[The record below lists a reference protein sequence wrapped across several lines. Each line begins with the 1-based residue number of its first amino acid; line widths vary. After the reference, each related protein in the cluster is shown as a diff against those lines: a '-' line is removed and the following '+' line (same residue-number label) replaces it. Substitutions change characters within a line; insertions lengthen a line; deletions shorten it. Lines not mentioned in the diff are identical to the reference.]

1 LTFFFWRTAL
11 LSAQILAWNRTEA
24 EYPRHKTIGQLFEEQ
39 VDRTPDAVA
48 LVAGEHSFSYRELD
62 ARANRLARQ
71 LRSCGVGP
79 ETLVGV
85 AIERSH
91 QMLVALLATL
101 KAGGAYVPIDPSY
114 PRQRIAHVIDDAHI
128 AVLLTTARNRPQMPE
143 VNACIVSD
151 GNAAGAV
158 AAQSTDRI
166 ASPVT
171 SHNLAYVIYTSGSA
185 GKPKGVMVEHRNVVN
200 LFTGMDRTIGSDP
213 GVWLALTSM
222 SFDISVV
229 ELLWTLTR
237 GFTVVLHGDEGTHTI
252 AAEIKRHHVTH
263 LQSVPSLARMLL
275 MDTLAPAAL
284 SSLKKLILG
293 GEALTA
299 TLVTQLRQ
307 FMRGEI
313 YNGYGPTE
321 TTVYSTIYRI
331 IDEHSTTIP
340 IGRPIINTRVYI
352 LDSEL
357 EPVPLGEPGTLHIGG
372 DGVARGYLHQ
382 QKLTAE
388 RFLPDPFRP
397 GSRIYNTGDLA
408 RFLRDGNIEYLGRA
422 DFQVKIRGFRIELGE
437 IEAVLEQ
444 HPAIHQAVVV
454 TREYKPGDQRLVA
467 YLVTKPAPIGKLT
480 GLELRRALEEK
491 LPDYMV
497 PGAFVFLERLPLTS
511 SGKIDRNALPA
522 PASAGSAD
530 AALEVLREQPRN
542 EIERVIEQVWKE
554 ALGVDNISLNENFFD
569 LGAHSL
575 LVAEVHVQLQQRLA
589 REIPLV
595 DLFHFPCVTALASH
609 LNGELAPRRS
619 SGSDRAQQ
627 RRAARQ
633 DRAPK

>member
-1 LTFFFWRTAL
+1 MLP
-11 LSAQILAWNRTEA
+11 AQILAWNRTEA
-24 EYPRHKTIGQLFEEQ
+24 EYPRHKTIGRLFEEQ
-39 VDRTPDAVA
+39 VDRTPDATA
-48 LVAGEHSFSYRELD
+48 LVAGERWFSYRDLD

-91 QMLVALLATL
+91 EMVVALLATL

-114 PRQRIAHVIDDAHI
+114 PRQRIAHVLDDAH
-128 AVLLTTARNRPQMPE
+128 ASVLLTTSRNRPQMPE
-143 VNACIVSD
+143 VSVCVVSD
-151 GNAAGAV
+151 GSAASAI

-166 ASPVT
+166 ASPAT
-171 SHNLAYVIYTSGSA
+171 SHNLAYVLYTSGSA

-200 LFTGMDRTIGSDP
+200 LFTGMDRAIGSEP

-222 SFDISVV
+222 AFDISVV
-229 ELLWTLTR
+229 ELFWTLTR
-237 GFTVVLHGDEGTHTI
+237 GFTVILHGDEGTHTI
-252 AAEIKRHHVTH
+252 AEELKRHQVTH

-275 MDTLAPAAL
+275 MDRHAPAAL

-299 TLVTQLRQ
+299 SLVAQLRQ
-307 FMRGEI
+307 FMPGEI

-321 TTVYSTIYRI
+321 TTIYSTICRI
-331 IDEHSTTIP
+331 EEHSTTIP
-340 IGRPIINTRVYI
+340 IGRPIANTRIYL
-352 LDSEL
+352 LDSERK
-357 EPVPLGEPGTLHIGG
+357 PVPLGEPGTLYIGG

-382 QKLTAE
+382 QKLTTE
-388 RFLPDPFRP
+388 RFLADPFLP

-408 RFLRDGNIEYLGRA
+408 RFLPDGNIEYLGRA

-444 HPAIHQAVVV
+444 HPAIYQAVVV
-454 TREYKPGDQRLVA
+454 NREYKPGDQRLVA
-467 YLVTKPAPIGKLT
+467 YVVTKPARVGKLN
-480 GLELRRALEEK
+480 GLELRSALAEK

-497 PGAFVFLERLPLTS
+497 PAAFVFLERLPLTS
-511 SGKIDRNALPA
+511 SGKVDRNALPA
-522 PASAGSAD
+522 PASVGSSET
-530 AALEVLREQPRN
+530 ALEALGQQPRN
-542 EIERVIEQVWKE
+542 EIERIIEQVWKE
-554 ALGVDNISLNENFFD
+554 ALGVDNVSLNENFFD

-575 LVAEVHVQLQQRLA
+575 LVAEVQVQLQQRLG

-595 DLFHFPCVTALASH
+595 DLFHYPCVAALASH
-609 LNGELAPRRS
+609 LSGEVVPRRQP
-619 SGSDRAQQ
+619 GSDRAQR

-633 DRAPK
+633 DRAPQ

>member
-1 LTFFFWRTAL
+1 MLPAE
-11 LSAQILAWNRTEA
+11 ILAWNRTEA

-39 VDRTPDAVA
+39 VDRTPDAIA
-48 LVAGEHSFSYRELD
+48 LIVGERSFSYRELD
-62 ARANRLARQ
+62 GRANQLARQ
-71 LRSCGVGP
+71 LRSCGVEP

-91 QMLVALLATL
+91 EMVVALLATL
-101 KAGGAYVPIDPSY
+101 KAGGAYVPIDPGY
-114 PRQRIAHVIDDAHI
+114 PRQRIAHVLDDAQTS
-128 AVLLTTARNRPQMPE
+128 VLLTTSRNHPQMPE
-143 VNACIVSD
+143 VSTCIVAD
-151 GNAAGAV
+151 GGEAGPI
-158 AAQSTDRI
+158 AAQSTERM
-166 ASPVT
+166 ASSVA
-171 SHNLAYVIYTSGSA
+171 SHNLAYVLYTSGSA

-200 LFTGMDRTIGSDP
+200 LFTGMDRAIGSDP

-222 SFDISVV
+222 AFDISVV
-229 ELLWTLTR
+229 ELFWTLTR

-252 AAEIKRHHVTH
+252 AAELKRHQVTH

-275 MDTLAPAAL
+275 MDTRAADAL

-299 TLVTQLRQ
+299 SLVTQLRQ

-321 TTVYSTIYRI
+321 TTIYSTIYRI
-331 IDEHSTTIP
+331 EEHSTTIP
-340 IGRPIINTRVYI
+340 IGRPIANTQIYL
-352 LDSEL
+352 LDSERK
-357 EPVPLGEPGTLHIGG
+357 PVPLGEQGMLYIGG

-382 QKLTAE
+382 QRLTAE
-388 RFLPDPFRP
+388 RFLPDPFFAGR
-397 GSRIYNTGDLA
+397 RIYNTGDLA
-408 RFLRDGNIEYLGRA
+408 RFLPNGNIEYLGRA

-437 IEAVLEQ
+437 IEAILEQ
-444 HPAIHQAVVV
+444 HPAVHQAVVV

-467 YLVTKPAPIGKLT
+467 YVVTKPALIGKLT
-480 GLELRRALEEK
+480 GLELRSALEKK
-491 LPDYMV
+491 LPDFMV
-497 PGAFVFLERLPLTS
+497 PAAFVFLESLPLTS
-511 SGKIDRNALPA
+511 SGKIDRNALPT
-522 PASAGSAD
+522 PPSAGSSG
-530 AALEVLREQPRN
+530 AAAESLREQPRN

-554 ALGVDNISLNENFFD
+554 VLGVDNISLNENFFD

-575 LVAEVHVQLQQRLA
+575 LVAEVQVQLQQRLG

-595 DLFHFPCVTALASH
+595 DLFHFPCVAALASH
-609 LNGELAPRRS
+609 LNGESVPRRS
-619 SGSDRAQQ
+619 PGSYRAQQ

>member
-1 LTFFFWRTAL
+1 L
-11 LSAQILAWNRTEA
+11 LPAQILAWNRTEA

-39 VDRTPDAVA
+39 VDRTPDATA
-48 LVAGEHSFSYRELD
+48 LVAGEREFSYRDLD

-91 QMLVALLATL
+91 QMVVALLATL
-101 KAGGAYVPIDPSY
+101 KAGGAYVPIDPTY
-114 PRQRIAHVIDDAHI
+114 PRQRIAHVLDDAH
-128 AVLLTTARNRPQMPE
+128 ASVLLTTSRNRPQMPE
-143 VNACIVSD
+143 VSVSIISD
-151 GNAAGAV
+151 GSAASAI

-166 ASPVT
+166 ASPAT
-171 SHNLAYVIYTSGSA
+171 SHNLAYVLYTSGSA

-200 LFTGMDRTIGSDP
+200 LFTGMDRAIGSEP

-222 SFDISVV
+222 AFDISVV
-229 ELLWTLTR
+229 ELFWTLTR
-237 GFTVVLHGDEGTHTI
+237 GFKVILHGDEGTHTI
-252 AAEIKRHHVTH
+252 AEELKTHQVTH

-275 MDTLAPAAL
+275 MDRRAPAAL

-299 TLVTQLRQ
+299 SLVAQLRQ

-321 TTVYSTIYRI
+321 TTIYSTICRI
-331 IDEHSTTIP
+331 EEHSTTIP
-340 IGRPIINTRVYI
+340 IGRPIANTQIYL
-352 LDSEL
+352 LDSDRT
-357 EPVPLGEPGTLHIGG
+357 PVPLGEPGTLYIGG

-382 QKLTAE
+382 QKLTTE
-388 RFLPDPFRP
+388 RFLSDPFFP

-408 RFLRDGNIEYLGRA
+408 RFLPDGNIEYLGRA

-444 HPAIHQAVVV
+444 HPAVYQAVVV

-467 YLVTKPAPIGKLT
+467 YVVTKPAHAGKLN
-480 GLELRRALEEK
+480 GLELRSALAEK
-491 LPDYMV
+491 LPDFMV
-497 PGAFVFLERLPLTS
+497 PAAFVFLERLPLTS
-511 SGKIDRNALPA
+511 SGKVDRNALPA
-522 PASAGSAD
+522 PFSVGSSET
-530 AALEVLREQPRN
+530 ALRALHEQPRN
-542 EIERVIEQVWKE
+542 EIERIIEQVWKE
-554 ALGVDNISLNENFFD
+554 ALGVENVSLNENFFD

-575 LVAEVHVQLQQRLA
+575 LVAEVQVQLQQRLG

-595 DLFHFPCVTALASH
+595 DLFHYPCVAALASH
-609 LNGELAPRRS
+609 LSGEAAPPRQP
-619 SGSDRAQQ
+619 GSDRAQR

-633 DRAPK
+633 DRAPQ

>member
-1 LTFFFWRTAL
+1 MLP
-11 LSAQILAWNRTEA
+11 AQILAWNRTEA

-39 VDRTPDAVA
+39 VDRTPDATA
-48 LVAGEHSFSYRELD
+48 LIAGERWFSYRELD
-62 ARANRLARQ
+62 ARANRLARH

-91 QMLVALLATL
+91 EMIVALLATL

-114 PRQRIAHVIDDAHI
+114 PRQRIAHVLDDAH
-128 AVLLTTARNRPQMPE
+128 ASVLLTTARNRPQMPE
-143 VNACIVSD
+143 ISVCIVSD
-151 GNAAGAV
+151 GSAASAV

-166 ASPVT
+166 ASPAT
-171 SHNLAYVIYTSGSA
+171 SHNLAYVLYTSGSA

-200 LFTGMDRTIGSDP
+200 LFIGMDRAIGSDP
-213 GVWLALTSM
+213 GIWLALTSM
-222 SFDISVV
+222 AFDISVV

-237 GFTVVLHGDEGTHTI
+237 GFTVILHGDEGTHTI
-252 AAEIKRHHVTH
+252 AAELSRHHVTH

-275 MDTLAPAAL
+275 MDTHAPAAL
-284 SSLKKLILG
+284 NSLKKLILG

-299 TLVTQLRQ
+299 SLVAQLRQ

-321 TTVYSTIYRI
+321 TTIYSTIYRI
-331 IDEHSTTIP
+331 EDHSTTIP
-340 IGRPIINTRVYI
+340 IGRPIANTQIYL
-352 LDSEL
+352 LDSERK
-357 EPVPLGEPGTLHIGG
+357 PVPLGERGTLYIGG

-382 QKLTAE
+382 PMLTAE
-388 RFLPDPFRP
+388 RFLPDPFLP

-408 RFLRDGNIEYLGRA
+408 RFLPDGNIEYLGRA

-467 YLVTKPAPIGKLT
+467 YVVTKPPLRGKLK
-480 GLELRRALEEK
+480 GLELRSALAEK

-497 PGAFVFLERLPLTS
+497 PAAFVFLESLPLTS

-522 PASAGSAD
+522 PAPAAD
-530 AALEVLREQPRN
+530 AEAALELLREQPRN
-542 EIERVIEQVWKE
+542 EVERVIEQVWKE
-554 ALGVDNISLNENFFD
+554 ALGVDNVSRNENFFD

-575 LVAEVHVQLQQRLA
+575 LVAEVHVQLQQRLG

-595 DLFHFPCVTALASH
+595 DLFHFPCVAALASH
-609 LNGELAPRRS
+609 LNGVLAPRRS
-619 SGSDRAQQ
+619 SGSDRAQ
-627 RRAARQ
+627 RRRTARQ